1 MKIATV
7 QGEFAEIRGNNLA
20 IGRGE
25 GSTAKAAI
33 ARAIGDLLKQ
43 PNVRRKRI
51 SNFKATINISNR
63 EEKVVV

>member
-1 MKIATV
+1 MKVATIS
-7 QGEFAEIRGNNLA
+7 GEFPELRGNNLA

-33 ARAIGDLLKQ
+33 ARAVSDLLKQ

-51 SNFKATINISNR
+51 SSFKALITINNK
-63 EEKVVV
+63 EEKVAL